1 MAMAL
6 VSALYVPAQAQT
18 GGAPAPSWRRGPQG
32 VGEHL
37 GADGL
42 GHGRL
47 HAPRG
52 AASAETTSSAYIETV
67 LYSFCSQG
75 GDNCTDG
82 LYPTA
87 SLIED
92 ATGNLYGTTTRGGA
106 NYGSVGG
113 YSGGTVFKL
122 TPHGGGS
129 YTESVLYSFCSQA
142 NCADGNGPAAGLIE
156 DASGNLYG
164 TTESGGANTYGTVF
178 KLAQSGGG
186 YTETVLYSFCSESSC
201 ADGMDPADGLIEDA
215 SGNLYGTT
223 YGGGTASNIGGT
235 VFKLVPDGG
244 GYAYSVLYSFC
255 SQTNCAD
262 GMEPMAGLIEDG
274 SGNLYGTTYVG
285 GTGTNGGTVFKL
297 VPSGAG
303 YAHSVL
309 YSFCS
314 QTNCTDGQNPWAGLT
329 QDASGDLYGTTFGG
343 GANNGGTVFKLT
355 PNGGGSYTESVL
367 YSFCSLAGC
376 ADGGNP
382 TAGLIEDAS
391 GNLYGTTYDGG
402 IILGGNVF
410 ILAPSGGGSYAES
423 SLYSFCSLTNCTDG
437 WVPSGLVADASGN
450 LYGTTEWGGTNDN
463 VNPIG
468 GGTVFKLSPS
478 QPPPPAD
485 TPTFSPVGGSYT
497 SAQSVTITDTT
508 AGAAIYYT
516 TDGSMPSTS
525 STPYSGAITVSAS
538 ETINAIAVAPGYS
551 TSAMSSAA
559 YTINLTPPSFQVS
572 VSPTNL
578 NIKVGQS
585 GTATLTVTPE
595 SGFDS
600 AVSFACSG
608 LPARASCSFN
618 PQTVTPSGG
627 KSATTLTIAT
637 TAPTSAALGRLV
649 RGSQVAYALLLPM
662 LALGLVGAVRGKR
675 TPEGL
680 RLMGLLVLLGLA
692 LALASCSGGGS
703 GSAGGG
709 GGGGGNTGT
718 PVGTSTITVTAGVA
732 GGTSQTATLTVTVTQ

>member
-1 MAMAL
+1 MAL
-6 VSALYVPAQAQT
+6 VSALYVPTQAQT

-32 VGEHL
+32 VGERL
-37 GADGL
+37 GAIGL

-52 AASAETTSSAYIETV
+52 TASAETTSSTYIETV

-106 NYGSVGG
+106 NYGSDGG
-113 YSGGTVFKL
+113 YFSGTVFKL
-122 TPHGGGS
+122 TPNGGGS
-129 YTESVLYSFCSQA
+129 YAETVLYSFCSLA

-164 TTESGGANTYGTVF
+164 TTESGGANTFGTVF

-186 YTETVLYSFCSESSC
+186 YTETVLYSFCSEASC
-201 ADGMDPADGLIEDA
+201 ADGMDPEAGLIEDA

-235 VFKLVPDGG
+235 VFKLVPGG
-244 GYAYSVLYSFC
+244 GYAHSVLYSFC

-262 GMEPMAGLIEDG
+262 GMEPMAGLIEDA

-367 YSFCSLAGC
+367 YSFCSLPGC

-402 IILGGNVF
+402 IILGGNLF

-423 SLYSFCSLTNCTDG
+423 SLYSFCSLTNCTEIMYLTQYAFPAK
-437 WVPSGLVADASGN
+437 VSTCFTLMTLAASLSSSRLLV
-450 LYGTTEWGGTNDN
+450 
-463 VNPIG
+463 
-468 GGTVFKLSPS
+468 SPS
-478 QPPPPAD
+478 
-485 TPTFSPVGGSYT
+485 
-497 SAQSVTITDTT
+497 
-508 AGAAIYYT
+508 AA
-516 TDGSMPSTS
+516 
-525 STPYSGAITVSAS
+525 V
-538 ETINAIAVAPGYS
+538 
-551 TSAMSSAA
+551 
-559 YTINLTPPSFQVS
+559 
-572 VSPTNL
+572 
-578 NIKVGQS
+578 
-585 GTATLTVTPE
+585 
-595 SGFDS
+595 
-600 AVSFACSG
+600 
-608 LPARASCSFN
+608 
-618 PQTVTPSGG
+618 
-627 KSATTLTIAT
+627 
-637 TAPTSAALGRLV
+637 
-649 RGSQVAYALLLPM
+649 
-662 LALGLVGAVRGKR
+662 
-675 TPEGL
+675 
-680 RLMGLLVLLGLA
+680 
-692 LALASCSGGGS
+692 
-703 GSAGGG
+703 
-709 GGGGGNTGT
+709 
-718 PVGTSTITVTAGVA
+718 
-732 GGTSQTATLTVTVTQ
+732 